1 MRSIEDISK
10 EQTINEELD
19 HQYDTI
25 IETLQKAKEEQRPID
40 EGLFS
45 AILGGT
51 AGLTFGPA
59 VMKAV
64 CKALGVD
71 VKGTFGSLLT
81 SRLVLTAVGTEI
93 GWKV

>member
-1 MRSIEDISK
+1 MRTIEEISK
-10 EQTINEELD
+10 EQSVNEELNQ
-19 HQYDTI
+19 QYDSI
-25 IETLQKAKEEQRPID
+25 IETLQKAKEEQRPIN

-45 AILGGT
+45 SILGGV
-51 AGLTFGPA
+51 AGMSFGPA

>member
-1 MRSIEDISK
+1 MKSIEDISK
-10 EQTINEELD
+10 EQQVNEELMT
-19 HQYDTI
+19 QYDQI
-25 IETLQKAKEEQRPID
+25 INMLQEAKQEQRPID

-71 VKGTFGSLLT
+71 AKGTFGSLLT